1 MLRLHERAAELRA
14 SGFVALGDMH
24 FSWLARA
31 EIKPTNQRRAFLCV
45 LQKCWSQCETR
56 DIYILIF

>member
-45 LQKCWSQCETR
+45 LQKC
-56 DIYILIF
+56 